1 MTACPR
7 CGLTVAD
14 SDVYCQYCGE
24 RIVPAATVSGTPGKA
39 ADSQA
44 PSTSSSAR
52 PASAPKKRAP
62 RKKKQN
68 QIGKQVQ
75 TASCP
80 VCGYPVPPT
89 AFFCPH
95 CNAPVVEGS
104 RPPSQNVPPAQQK
117 TVKEAPGDLLGRVNF
132 WLSTRNDKM
141 VRNLIFVLAAMILLL
156 IIALVI
162 VYL

>member
-1 MTACPR
+1 
-7 CGLTVAD
+7 VAD

-24 RIVPAATVSGTPGKA
+24 RIVLAAATSGTPAKA
-39 ADSQA
+39 TDSQV
-44 PSTSSSAR
+44 PSTSGSAR
-52 PASAPKKRAP
+52 PASVQKKRAP
-62 RKKKQN
+62 RKKKQT
-68 QIGKQVQ
+68 QAEKQVQ
-75 TASCP
+75 TTSCP
-80 VCGYPVPPT
+80 ACGYPVPPT

-104 RPPSQNVPPAQQK
+104 RPPSQNLPPSQQK
-117 TVKEAPGDLLGRVNF
+117 TVKEAPSDLLGRVNF

-156 IIALVI
+156 IIALVF